1 MVNISDE
8 IREIDQEIA
17 NLYRRKRFLEMVQQ
31 WEWEKLYPP
40 FTSSVDERPDYIR
53 MAENP
58 GPEWMA
64 DSEDNQDRLLGG
76 NYAFDDEWSGTLL
89 G

>member
-1 MVNISDE
+1 MSNISDE

-17 NLYRRKRFLEMVQQ
+17 NLYRRKRFLEMQQ
-31 WEWEKLYPP
+31 QMEWEKLYSPL
-40 FTSSVDERPDYIR
+40 TAMVDERPDFIR
-53 MAENP
+53 MAGNS
-58 GPEWMA
+58 GPEWMT

>member
-1 MVNISDE
+1 MSSISDE

-17 NLYRRKRFLEMVQQ
+17 NLYRRKRFLEMQQ
-31 WEWEKLYPP
+31 QMEWEKLYPP
-40 FTSSVDERPDYIR
+40 LTARVDERPDF
-53 MAENP
+53 
-58 GPEWMA
+58 
-64 DSEDNQDRLLGG
+64 LLGG